1 VVIGR
6 RLPGRQPQE
15 PKCDVHHAGKMGRT
29 RSRVKLRRLVLR
41 PGHLQMSIA
50 ATRAAAA
57 AADRPAGKSAVWV
70 ALAVVAFVVG
80 LHAADMSGLVAQW
93 RTSFTY
99 SQGFLVAAL
108 VPWLIWRERGAIG
121 FEGRVPMPAVVLLLA
136 GLEISWLL
144 AHGAHIG
151 LIGAALLP
159 AIAWVALLGVLGPR
173 SAGRLAFPLAWF
185 WCAVSVWDVLGGF
198 LQRVTAV
205 VDRVL
210 LAVLGIPALRDGTTI
225 SVPAGTFEIAAACSG
240 LNFFVVAITIA
251 ALFGQVSRWSAGR
264 RVAYI
269 GIAAL
274 IAMVS
279 NWVRVCL
286 IIAIGQWTQMETA
299 LVREGHYSFGW
310 WLFAAILGLFL
321 YLTHRWDRSV
331 PHPVPDFAEPAA
343 SNADIARR
351 AAIILILLAAGPA
364 WASWQDARIR
374 SARAPTIELP
384 AARDGWSGPEAAA
397 PTVWTPTFVGATVRR
412 TGAYHRADVTVVV
425 DVTYYASQRPGAKL
439 VGYPSNPDGPQGS
452 TVLERHHRKLDPGP
466 GGSAGIEEIIV
477 RMGTGQ
483 RWRVWQWFQ
492 VGASVTAGPAGLKL
506 LEGFRGLTGTAGSAA
521 LSLAVACPGDCRDD
535 RDGGALADFGAAMQ
549 DSLVRVA
556 SGGGSGGQ

>member
-1 VVIGR
+1 
-6 RLPGRQPQE
+6 
-15 PKCDVHHAGKMGRT
+15 
-29 RSRVKLRRLVLR
+29 
-41 PGHLQMSIA
+41 MSIA
-50 ATRAAAA
+50 AIRAA
-57 AADRPAGKSAVWV
+57 AADRPAGISAVWV
-70 ALAVVAFVVG
+70 ALAVVAIVVG
-80 LHAADMSGLVAQW
+80 LHAADVSGLVAQW
-93 RTSFTY
+93 RTSYTY
-99 SQGFLVAAL
+99 SQGYLVAAL
-108 VPWLIWRERGAIG
+108 VPWLIWREREALG
-121 FEGRVPMPAVVLLLA
+121 FERRVPVLAVVLLLV
-136 GLEISWLL
+136 GLEMLWLL
-144 AHGAHIG
+144 AHGAHIDLVSG
-151 LIGAALLP
+151 ALLP
-159 AIAWVALLGVLGPR
+159 AIVWVALLGVLGPR

-225 SVPAGTFEIAAACSG
+225 SVPAGTFEVAAACSG

-251 ALFGQVSRWSAGR
+251 ALFGQISRWSAGR
-264 RVAYI
+264 RVVYI

-286 IIAIGQWTQMETA
+286 IIAIGQWTQMQSP

-310 WLFAAILGLFL
+310 WLFAAILALFL

-331 PHPVPDFAEPAA
+331 PRPVPRFAEPAA
-343 SNADIARR
+343 ATAAVARR
-351 AAIILILLAAGPA
+351 AAIILVVLAAGPA
-364 WASWQDARIR
+364 WASWQDERIR
-374 SARAPTIELP
+374 SAPVPTIELP
-384 AARDGWSGPEAAA
+384 AAREGWSGPEAAA
-397 PTVWTPTFVGATVRR
+397 PTVWMPAFVGATVRR

-439 VGYPSNPDGPQGS
+439 IGYPSNPDGPQGS
-452 TVLERHHRKLDPGP
+452 GVLERRHRKLDSGP
-466 GGSAGIEEIIV
+466 GGRAGVEEIIV

-506 LEGFRGLTGTAGSAA
+506 LEGLGGLVGTAGSAA
-521 LSLAVACPGDCRDD
+521 LSLAVACPNDCRDD
-535 RDGGALADFGAAMQ
+535 RDGRELAAFAADMR
-549 DSLVRVA
+549 DSLVRTA
-556 SGGGSGGQ
+556 SGAGPGGQ